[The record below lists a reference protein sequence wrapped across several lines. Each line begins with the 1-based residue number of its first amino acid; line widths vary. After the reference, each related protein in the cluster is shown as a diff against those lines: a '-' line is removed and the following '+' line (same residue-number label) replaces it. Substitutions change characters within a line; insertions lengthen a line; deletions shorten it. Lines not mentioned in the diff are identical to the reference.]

1 MTSALEILADQTSSL
16 VAVQKA
22 LKEAEAE
29 LTRSKKIG
37 LSSNVTI
44 EMLSVYLRRYA
55 ALAST
60 KLSVVQGNYDD
71 PIGDMDMFAN
81 EKVDYAI
88 MLPFFDNLLP
98 AFESQIA
105 TLSPE
110 VIAAKEAELRSRYR
124 LAFEKGKTI
133 GTIFLCL
140 FHRLGSTIENNVRN
154 VIDRFNSALQHEAA
168 NFSNIRI
175 IEMDDVISIVGRSA
189 AFDLRFYFSSKAP
202 YSNILFNK
210 LASNVSLMTRGFG
223 SYFYKALIL
232 DCDNTLWGGIIG
244 EDLLAGIKLNPYD
257 YPSNIFWRVQNKVA
271 ALENN
276 GTIICLCSKNNPDD
290 VEEVLTLHPNMVIK
304 NRNLVIKKVN
314 WNDKVSNIREIAKEL
329 NIGLDSLV
337 FVDDSDF
344 EVEAV
349 RSQLPMVKVFQVPKK
364 LSDYPVMFQEIVD
377 LFLAGGVSAESR
389 SKTEQYKQIAAA
401 ESLKAEFGSQE
412 DYMKS
417 LELKVELS
425 RNLSSST
432 PRISELTQKSNQFNL
447 TTRRY
452 SEAEIASLMA
462 DEKSDVFSLVV
473 KDKFGDSGLTG
484 VAVISYNG
492 NVAKIDNFLMSC
504 RVIGR
509 GVELVIWETI
519 AREAIA
525 KGCIELQAEYIPTAK
540 NAQVLDFYDK
550 LGISLI
556 EENNGVRRYKA
567 DLSTFAPPATGWI
580 EVFYD

>member
-1 MTSALEILADQTSSL
+1 MTNALEILADQASSL
-16 VAVQKA
+16 IAIQKA
-22 LKEAEAE
+22 LKEAETQLA
-29 LTRSKKIG
+29 RNKKIG

-44 EMLSVYLRRYA
+44 EMLGIYLRRYA
-55 ALAST
+55 TLTST

-71 PIGDMDMFAN
+71 QIGDMEIFAN

-88 MLPFFDNLLP
+88 ILPFFDNLLP
-98 AFESQIA
+98 AFEAQIA
-105 TLSPE
+105 TLQSD
-110 VIAAKEAELRSRYR
+110 VIAAKEAELRNRYR
-124 LAFEKGKTI
+124 LAFEKGKSI
-133 GTIFLCL
+133 GAILLCS
-140 FHRLGSTIENNVRN
+140 FHRLGKVIESPVQNI
-154 VIDRFNSALQHEAA
+154 IDRFNAALKEEAA

-175 IEMDDVISIVGRSA
+175 IEMDDIISEIGHNS

-202 YSNILFNK
+202 YANSLFNK

-257 YPSNIFWRVQNKVA
+257 YSGNIFWRIQNQILD
-271 ALENN
+271 LEKN
-276 GTIICLCSKNNPDD
+276 GIVLGLCSKNNPED
-290 VEEVLTLHPNMVIK
+290 VEEVLNSHPNMVIK
-304 NRNLVIKKVN
+304 NENLVIKKVN

-349 RSQLPMVKVFQVPKK
+349 RSQLPMVKTFQVPKK
-364 LSDYPVMFQEIVD
+364 LSDYPAMFQEIVD
-377 LFLAGGVSAESR
+377 LFLAGGISAESR

-401 ESLKAEFGSQE
+401 ESLKTEFSSQE

-447 TTRRY
+447 TTHRY
-452 SEAEIASLMA
+452 SEAEIATLMEG
-462 DEKSDVFSLVV
+462 EKSDVFSLVV

-484 VAVISYNG
+484 IAIMTYEG

-509 GVELVIWETI
+509 GVEFVIWEI
-519 AREAIA
+519 ICKEALA
-525 KGCIELQAEYIPTAK
+525 KGCTELYAEYIPTSK
-540 NAQVLDFYDK
+540 NAQVLDFYDR
-550 LGISLI
+550 LGMTL
-556 EENNGVRRYKA
+556 EKENNGVRHYKA
-567 DLSTFAPPATGWI
+567 NLATFAPPATGWI
-580 EVFYD
+580 EVSYD

>member
-16 VAVQKA
+16 IAVQKA
-22 LKEAEAE
+22 LKEAEPQ

-37 LSSNVTI
+37 LSSNITI
-44 EMLSVYLRRYA
+44 EMLSVYMRRYA
-55 ALAST
+55 TLSGT

-71 PIGDMDMFAN
+71 PIGDMEMFAN
-81 EKVDYAI
+81 EKLDYAI

-98 AFESQIA
+98 AFEAQIA

-110 VIAAKEAELRSRYR
+110 VIAAKEVELCSRYR
-124 LAFEKGKTI
+124 LAFEKGKSI
-133 GTIFLCL
+133 GTIFLCS
-140 FHRLGSTIENNVRN
+140 FHRFGSTIESNVRN
-154 VIDRFNSALQHEAA
+154 VIVRLNVALQQEAA
-168 NFSNIRI
+168 EFSNIRI
-175 IEMDDVISIVGRSA
+175 IEMDDVISSIGCSA

-202 YSNILFNK
+202 YTNALFNK
-210 LASNVSLMTRGFG
+210 LASNVSLITRGFG
-223 SYFYKALIL
+223 NYFYKALIL

-257 YPSNIFWRVQNKVA
+257 YSGNIFWRVQNKIL
-271 ALENN
+271 ALEKN
-276 GTIICLCSKNNPDD
+276 GVILCLCSKNNAND
-290 VEEVLTLHPNMVIK
+290 VEEALNSHPNMLIK
-304 NRNLVIKKVN
+304 NENIVIKKVN

-337 FVDDSDF
+337 FVDDSGF

-364 LSDYPVMFQEIVD
+364 LSDYPMMFQEIVD
-377 LFLAGGVSAESR
+377 LFLAGGVSVESR

-425 RNLSSST
+425 RNLANST

-447 TTRRY
+447 TTTRY

-484 VAVISYNG
+484 VAVMSYNG

-509 GVELVIWETI
+509 GVELVIWEI
-519 AREAIA
+519 ISKEALA
-525 KGCIELQAEYIPTAK
+525 KGCTQLQAEYIPTAK
-540 NAQVLDFYDK
+540 NAQVLDFYDR
-550 LGISLI
+550 LGISLV
-556 EENNGVRRYKA
+556 EENNGVRSYKA
-567 DLSTFAPPATGWI
+567 DLATFAPPATGWI
-580 EVFYD
+580 EVCYG